1 MDELS
6 ITVLIADR
14 TYKLSIDRKEE
25 ENLRAA
31 AKAID
36 EQMKTYANHFQ
47 YKDKQD
53 LLAMVALQFSI
64 NAIELDNQIKFSE
77 TGILNRLNE
86 INGLLEAT
94 FQE

>member
-6 ITVLIADR
+6 INVLIADR
-14 TYKLSIDRKEE
+14 TYKLTIERREE
-25 ENLRAA
+25 ESVRAA

-36 EQMKTYANHFQ
+36 EQMKSYASHFE

-64 NAIELDNQIKFSE
+64 NAIDLGNQINFSE
-77 TGILNRLNE
+77 KGLLLKLEE
-86 INGLLEAT
+86 INGLLAASFEK
-94 FQE
+94 